1 MVKLNVPAPV
11 IWHVAMIAL
20 VTQLSGMGV
29 LSTMAGNA
37 GCTQFLGSNIGR
49 MAGVATEFVMCS
61 WQYKSAIAHMVEL

>member
-1 MVKLNVPAPV
+1 
-11 IWHVAMIAL
+11 MIAL

-49 MAGVATEFVMCS
+49 MAGVTTELVMGS
-61 WQYKSAIAHMVEL
+61 WQ